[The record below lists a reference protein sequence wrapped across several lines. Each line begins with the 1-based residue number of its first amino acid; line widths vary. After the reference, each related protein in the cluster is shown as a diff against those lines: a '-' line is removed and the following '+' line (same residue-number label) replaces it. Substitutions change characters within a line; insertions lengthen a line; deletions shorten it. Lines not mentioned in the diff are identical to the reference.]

1 MQREA
6 FHQIDNPPQKAG
18 CFVSRTHLDCSGRV
32 APNFPEGE
40 YRDHNARAS
49 SCVLVSMRLKS
60 IAYSSKVM
68 RCVGSPESVAA
79 LADLCIGEGKIKFP
93 LRAVT
98 GPLPAGGNEPAIL
111 TEHAVEAL

>member
-1 MQREA
+1 MHLEPFNHTNNQ
-6 FHQIDNPPQKAG
+6 PQKAC

-32 APNFPEGE
+32 DQNFPVVV
-40 YRDHNARAS
+40 YRDHNVRVS

-68 RCVGSPESVAA
+68 LCVGSPESVAA
-79 LADLCIGEGKIKFP
+79 LADLCIGESKIKFP
-93 LRAVT
+93 LRAVA

-111 TEHAVEAL
+111 TEGAVEAL